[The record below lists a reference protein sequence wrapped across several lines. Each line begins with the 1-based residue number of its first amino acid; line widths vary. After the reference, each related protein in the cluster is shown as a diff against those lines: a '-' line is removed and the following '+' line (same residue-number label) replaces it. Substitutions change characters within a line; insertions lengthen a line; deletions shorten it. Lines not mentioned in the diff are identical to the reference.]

1 MPKKQ
6 KRSNAKRN
14 YRDEYKK
21 FQGSPKQIKERA
33 ARNKRRQQALKSG
46 KVKKGDNTSIHH
58 KTKNVKTTTKV
69 MSRSK
74 NAGIKEKSRLKGSS
88 RKKR

>member
-1 MPKKQ
+1 MPK
-6 KRSNAKRN
+6 A
-14 YRDEYKK
+14 RDYKKEYKRHQSSSTEK
-21 FQGSPKQIKERA
+21 KNRA
-33 ARNKRRQQALKSG
+33 ARNKRRRDAE
-46 KVKKGDNTSIHH
+46 KKGRVSKGDGTSIHH
-58 KTKNVKTTTKV
+58 KTKNGKTTTKV